1 MPDIREVITTFSVKD
16 SLSGP
21 LKSLEGQSKSLVS
34 SFGSMKTMVMGAVA
48 ALGVGGL
55 VSHII
60 DVGSQAEQTSI
71 VLGGMLT
78 AFGYS
83 GNMVQ
88 GMQMASG
95 VMEQIEMAAARLP
108 GEAQDYI
115 NVFQAGFAQI
125 ETTARATLGE
135 AGIRGELERMAGQS
149 LPTALD
155 QMTAF
160 SNQMTAIGSTFGRQS
175 EVTGRN
181 LNLILQ
187 GRGAASNELL
197 SDLMPYLR
205 LVDGQANLTAV
216 SLSHMTNEQ
225 RTRVLVQGMAK
236 LQPML
241 AAAGNTWD
249 ALSGAMATTV
259 KQTIRGATLP
269 LFNEI
274 KDVVGE
280 VGRRLD
286 QWKPRIV
293 SIGASISLGL
303 VAGFQRVRG
312 IVAGLS
318 HSPAFQQLAAMA
330 MRGRDM
336 VLRIIEGEGAAR
348 SAGAAVGLAAMGP
361 QGVVLAGVASTLA
374 ANATM
379 QKDLLGSTN
388 VALTNLALTA
398 PAAVGA
404 LGAFSTASGGFT
416 AGLVVGLWNG
426 VAIITDGLRQF
437 VTPLLNVANDLW
449 TTIGPGMTQLG
460 TEVGGLVASITTM
473 LRPALT
479 LFGGVIQSV
488 WATIGGPVR
497 TAVDGFVA
505 VLTFAVQQ
513 LSRFFRFT
521 GGVMQTAAN
530 VFQEQ
535 VGSTHQRGVVGARTA
550 AAQSATDA
558 AAHAAAQA
566 ESRRPTT
573 PAARAGHTTH
583 NDFRHSRFDITQKF
597 AEGFD
602 PDRIAVGFV
611 TDLERMSNAR
621 LTSGFSPL
629 FGG

>member
-149 LPTALD
+149 LPTAID

-160 SNQMTAIGSTFGRQS
+160 SNQITAIGATFGRQS
-175 EVTGRN
+175 EVVGRN

-205 LVDGQANLTAV
+205 LVEGQANLTAV

-249 ALSGAMATTV
+249 AISGAMATTV

-293 SIGASISLGL
+293 SIGAAISTAL
-303 VAGFQRVRG
+303 VGGFRRVRG
-312 IVAGLS
+312 IILGIQNS
-318 HSPAFQQLAAMA
+318 EAFQQLGLMARNGRNMLMRVVSDPTATRGAGYAA
-330 MRGRDM
+330 
-336 VLRIIEGEGAAR
+336 
-348 SAGAAVGLAAMGP
+348 AGAAAGGPLGILIGGVVTALARDTVLLSSTMTGLNRTFYFAVALVQPLLGLLGQWGDTMGGMVANMLPGLASGLSFLMEGIEA
-361 QGVVLAGVASTLA
+361 LA
-374 ANATM
+374 APVIAIGRDIFTTL
-379 QKDLLGSTN
+379 QPSFAVLGS
-388 VALTNLALTA
+388 
-398 PAAVGA
+398 
-404 LGAFSTASGGFT
+404 
-416 AGLVVGLWNG
+416 VVGS
-426 VAIITDGLRQF
+426 VFQSIM
-437 VTPLLNVANDLW
+437 
-449 TTIGPGMTQLG
+449 TI
-460 TEVGGLVASITTM
+460 V
-473 LRPALT
+473 RPALQI
-479 LFGGVIQSV
+479 FGTGLQEV
-488 WATIGGPVR
+488 WSIVGGPVR
-497 TAVDGFVA
+497 NAITGFVTFMTELLRGIAARLGRFGAGLQDIANSIGA
-505 VLTFAVQQ
+505 VHGQPRAQTAQGQ
-513 LSRFFRFT
+513 T
-521 GGVMQTAAN
+521 AQTAA
-530 VFQEQ
+530 E
-535 VGSTHQRGVVGARTA
+535 A
-550 AAQSATDA
+550 AAE
-558 AAHAAAQA
+558 AAAQA